1 MALPDN
7 LPTVTLVGTY
17 THPDGSPMKGSV
29 SVTPT
34 PGKIVA
40 ADTGLT
46 IQGRA
51 KRKFDGNGQISL
63 TVLATDAEG
72 INPQNFTYQVTI
84 AFPDTTGDS
93 FPIELPAAAPIV
105 KLPAI
110 TRASPSEGDYV
121 VITGPPGPP
130 GASGSTY
137 QHTQT
142 SASAT
147 WQVAHNLGRPPNI
160 SVLRPDGR
168 VAYAD
173 IEHTTANLA
182 VITFPTPIAGT
193 ATCS

>member
-1 MALPDN
+1 MALPDG
-7 LPTVTLVGTY
+7 LPTVTLTGTY

-29 SVTPT
+29 SVVPV
-34 PGKIVA
+34 PGKIVSA
-40 ADTGLT
+40 ATGLT
-46 IQGRA
+46 VQGRA
-51 KRKFDGNGQISL
+51 KQKFDSNGQVSL
-63 TVLATDAEG
+63 AVLATDAEG
-72 INPQNFTYQVTI
+72 INPTGFTYQVTI
-84 AFPDTTGDS
+84 AFPDTTGDT
-93 FPIELPAAAPIV
+93 FFIELPASAPTV

-110 TRASPSEGDYV
+110 TPASPSEGDYV
-121 VITGPPGPP
+121 IITGPPGPP

-137 QHTQT
+137 QHTQA

-160 SVLRPDGR
+160 SVLRSDGR

-173 IEHTTANLA
+173 IEHSTANLA